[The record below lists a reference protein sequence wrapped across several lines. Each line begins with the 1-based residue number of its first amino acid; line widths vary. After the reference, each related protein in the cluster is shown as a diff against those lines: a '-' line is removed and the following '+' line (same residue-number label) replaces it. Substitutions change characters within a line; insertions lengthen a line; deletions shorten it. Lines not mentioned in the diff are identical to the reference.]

1 MPIRASA
8 TSMKPFLVPMTRT
21 MRTSSSC
28 VPLVASGK
36 AERRCGKDRA
46 ESSYK
51 VFVRD
56 RNYVADFL
64 KAHYKRKDI
73 SMLEL
78 TPDFIK
84 EFFASKATR
93 GRAQYLSDD

>member
-1 MPIRASA
+1 
-8 TSMKPFLVPMTRT
+8 
-21 MRTSSSC
+21 
-28 VPLVASGK
+28 
-36 AERRCGKDRA
+36 
-46 ESSYK
+46 

-78 TPDFIK
+78 TPDFIR
-84 EFFASKATR
+84 EFFASKATK
-93 GRAQYLSDD
+93 GRSIYLMTERNLKQSTAWMACMLLKGVIIRAHNNGLIPRRSALGTLA

>member
-1 MPIRASA
+1 M
-8 TSMKPFLVPMTRT
+8 
-21 MRTSSSC
+21 
-28 VPLVASGK
+28 
-36 AERRCGKDRA
+36 
-46 ESSYK
+46 
-51 VFVRD
+51 FVRD

-84 EFFASKATR
+84 EFSIYLMTERNLKQSTAWMACMLLK
-93 GRAQYLSDD
+93 GVIIRAHNNGLIPRRSALGTLA